1 MMIKNQALN
10 LLAAISLTAVA
21 ATAQDITVV
30 ADFEEAR
37 EFNNITGFWYY
48 TDDAGNGGDSK
59 ITSGDT
65 TFKPTQWNAQ
75 SFLAPG
81 QGDSKYAAKLGFTF
95 GTKDLSCG
103 PTCTYKPEVLLGT
116 DVRKVGDSTLDLTG
130 ATKFTFWA
138 KADVA
143 MSINV
148 IWVTADITDYSYF
161 RKPVQIK
168 TEWTEHTILLSPST
182 ALSGPGWG
190 QSMNIKFNAAQTK
203 AINFTVSKGLNGSV
217 TSSALYLDNLRFH
230 NWKPVTDPNAVRAPS
245 RSAISRALRAT
256 ADGKSLRFRLPD
268 AYRSVEGT
276 VAAMD
281 LSGRVLAEAGFAKG
295 QENVTLRLAARP
307 SAAVFFRVFT
317 GSESR

>member
-1 MMIKNQALN
+1 MMIKNQTKN
-10 LLAAISLTAVA
+10 LLAALSLSAVA
-21 ATAQDITVV
+21 AAAQDITLV

-48 TDDAGNGGDSK
+48 TDDSGNGGDSK

-81 QGDSKYAAKLGFTF
+81 QGDSKHAAKLGFTF
-95 GTKDLSCG
+95 GTKELSCG
-103 PTCTYKPEVLLGT
+103 TACTYKPEVLLGT
-116 DVRKVGDSTLDLTG
+116 DLRKVGDSTLDLTG

-148 IWVTADITDYSYF
+148 VWVTADITDYSYY
-161 RKPVQIK
+161 RKPVQLK

-190 QSMNIKFNAAQTK
+190 QSMTTKFNAAQTK
-203 AINFTVSKGLNGSV
+203 AINFTVSKGLNSSI
-217 TSSALYLDNLRFH
+217 TSSNLYLDNLRFH
-230 NWKPVTDPNAVRAPS
+230 NWKPVTDPNAVRSPS
-245 RSAISRALRAT
+245 RSALSRALRAS

-268 AYRSVEGT
+268 AYRNVEGT

-281 LSGRVLAEAGFAKG
+281 LSGRVLARAGFAKG
-295 QENVTLRLAARP
+295 QENVSLRLADRTT
-307 SAAVFFRVFT
+307 AAVFFRVLT
-317 GSESR
+317 GTEAR